1 MSFDV
6 DDAIIEIDKRV
17 RTVRAFAEV
26 DELKDFWA
34 SCATHRDADFDF
46 YLFYLRNS
54 PEVVRPHV
62 IGLYRDGRP
71 HAMLAGRLEKR
82 GVDIR
87 LGYMRLIKLGL
98 RALTFMYG
106 GVLGDISSA
115 ADAKDVILCIE
126 ESLRAGEADA
136 AFLEYLPVDSP
147 LYGCARSLPN
157 QVRVN
162 HFAKSCIHHIR
173 NLPRGESF
181 LQSLSSNQRRN
192 QKRRV
197 RRLAETFGDRV
208 RIECFHDASAL
219 QRLTEHAETIAG
231 KSYQRTL
238 GVGFANTPEMRKR
251 LDLEAQKMW
260 LRAHILYLNDQP
272 CSFWICSYYN
282 GTLYSDFMGFDPEY
296 SKYEPGMYLVI
307 NVIEEICRENQTQ
320 KAARIDFGIG
330 DSVWKSILGNQSWHE
345 ESVCIFAPTAT
356 AVGVNSLQT
365 FVAAIDRAGRA
376 ILRRGNL
383 LPRVKRAW
391 RSRIARG

>member
-1 MSFDV
+1 MTTV
-6 DDAIIEIDKRV
+6 EIDKRV
-17 RTVRAFAEV
+17 RTVRVLAEV
-26 DELKDFWA
+26 EELKDFWA
-34 SCATHRDADFDF
+34 SCPTHRDADFDF

-62 IGLYRDGRP
+62 IVLYRDGRP
-71 HAMLAGRLEKR
+71 HAMLVGRLETR

-87 LGYMRLIKLGL
+87 FGYIRLIRLRL

-106 GVLGDISSA
+106 GVLGDVSLA
-115 ADAKDVILCIE
+115 ADAKDIISCIE

-147 LYGCARSLPN
+147 LYNWARSLPN
-157 QVRVN
+157 PARVN
-162 HFAKSCIHHIR
+162 QFAESCIHRIR
-173 NLPRGESF
+173 TLANGKSF
-181 LQSLSSNQRRN
+181 LQSLSSNHRRN

-197 RRLAETFGDRV
+197 RRLAESFGDRV
-208 RIECFHDASAL
+208 RIERFQDASAL
-219 QRLTEHAETIAG
+219 ERLMEHAESIAE
-231 KSYQRTL
+231 KSYQRGL

-251 LDLEAQKMW
+251 LELEAQKKW

-272 CSFWICSYYN
+272 CSFWICSCYN

-320 KAARIDFGIG
+320 TVARIDFGIG
-330 DSVWKSILGNQSWHE
+330 DSEWKSILGNQSWRE

-365 FVAAIDRAGRA
+365 LVAAIDHAGRA
-376 ILRRGNL
+376 ILRRSNVL
-383 LPRVKRAW
+383 ARVKRAW
-391 RSRIARG
+391 RSRIASG

>member
-1 MSFDV
+1 MTTV
-6 DDAIIEIDKRV
+6 EIDKRV
-17 RTVRAFAEV
+17 RTVRVLAELE
-26 DELKDFWA
+26 ELKDFWA
-34 SCATHRDADFDF
+34 KCPTHRDADFDF

-62 IGLYRDGRP
+62 ILLSRDGRP
-71 HAMLAGRLEKR
+71 HAMLVGRLEKR
-82 GVDIR
+82 GVNIR
-87 LGYMRLIKLGL
+87 LGYIRLIRL
-98 RALTFMYG
+98 RLRTLTFMYG

-115 ADAKDVILCIE
+115 ADAKDVISCIE

-136 AFLEYLPVDSP
+136 AFLEYLAVDSP
-147 LYGCARSLPN
+147 LHVCARSLPHP
-157 QVRVN
+157 VRVN
-162 HFAKSCIHHIR
+162 HFAEPRIHRII
-173 NLPRGESF
+173 NLPHGKSF

-208 RIECFHDASAL
+208 RIECFQDASAL
-219 QRLTEHAETIAG
+219 QRLMEHAESIAE
-231 KSYQRTL
+231 KSYQRGL

-251 LDLEAQKMW
+251 LELEAQKKW
-260 LRAHILYLNDQP
+260 LRAYILYLNDQP

-296 SKYEPGMYLVI
+296 GKYEPGMYLVI

-330 DSVWKSILGNQSWHE
+330 DSEWKSILGNQSWRE
-345 ESVCIFAPTAT
+345 EMVCIFAPTAT
-356 AVGVNSLQT
+356 AVGINSLQIL
-365 FVAAIDRAGRA
+365 VAAIDRAGRA
-376 ILRRGNL
+376 TLRRTNL

-391 RSRIARG
+391 RSRLARG

>member
-1 MSFDV
+1 MTTAGS
-6 DDAIIEIDKRV
+6 DKRV
-17 RTVRAFAEV
+17 RTVRVLAEV

-34 SCATHRDADFDF
+34 RCPTHRDADFDF

-62 IGLYRDGRP
+62 IVLYHDGRP
-71 HAMLAGRLEKR
+71 HAMLVGRLENR

-87 LGYMRLIKLGL
+87 FGYIRLIRL
-98 RALTFMYG
+98 RLRTLTFMYG
-106 GVLGDISSA
+106 GVLGDISLPTE
-115 ADAKDVILCIE
+115 AKDVISCIE

-136 AFLEYLPVDSP
+136 AFLEYLAVDSP
-147 LYGCARSLPN
+147 LYNCARSLPN
-157 QVRVN
+157 PVRVN
-162 HFAKSCIHHIR
+162 HFAESRIHQIR
-173 NLPRGESF
+173 NLPHGKSF

-197 RRLAETFGDRV
+197 RRLAESFGDRV
-208 RIECFHDASAL
+208 QIECFQDASAL
-219 QRLTEHAETIAG
+219 QRLMEHAESIAE
-231 KSYQRTL
+231 KSYQRRL

-251 LDLEAQKMW
+251 LELEAQKKW

-307 NVIEEICRENQTQ
+307 SVIEETCRENQTQ

-330 DSVWKSILGNQSWHE
+330 DSEWKSILGNQSWRE
-345 ESVCIFAPTAT
+345 ELVSIFAPTAT

-365 FVAAIDRAGRA
+365 LVAAINHAGRA
-376 ILRRGNL
+376 ILRRTNL

-391 RSRIARG
+391 RSRIAHG